1 VHTSPSPH
9 RPSAPLQARRNPG
22 RKYRQ
27 RQYRKRGAAHVPR
40 LPPPVS
46 RPRPRPATR
55 SRHPGHRV
63 CSRRVSD
70 LKNVLVF
77 ALGGMRWAAELR
89 YVREVISLGFVT
101 TVPTAPPG
109 ISGVFN
115 LRGAITPVI
124 DLGPLVGRPPHPPP
138 RQGEG
143 ALLLDVDGA
152 TAALRVD
159 NVDEI
164 STLPAVDDGVRDGR
178 GRVVPLVD
186 PRQLLRR
193 ALHAAQAVR
202 GDDPEVTLDGFRRR
216 PADALNDPLPPLDL
230 DGDSTLG

>member
-1 VHTSPSPH
+1 VT
-9 RPSAPLQARRNPG
+9 
-22 RKYRQ
+22 
-27 RQYRKRGAAHVPR
+27 
-40 LPPPVS
+40 
-46 RPRPRPATR
+46 
-55 SRHPGHRV
+55 
-63 CSRRVSD
+63 D

-77 ALGGMRWAAELR
+77 ALGGARWAAELR
-89 YVREVISLGFVT
+89 YVREVIALGFVT

-115 LRGAITPVI
+115 LRGSITPVL
-124 DLGPLVGRPPHPPP
+124 DLGPLLGRPPHPPP

-164 STLPAVDDGVRDGR
+164 ATMPATEGGVRDGR
-178 GRVVPLVD
+178 GRVVPMID
-186 PRQLLRR
+186 PRAILRR

-202 GDDPEVTLDGFRRR
+202 GDDPDVTLDGFRR
-216 PADALNDPLPPLDL
+216 PADRLAAPPLPLPDL
-230 DGDSTLG
+230 DGDTTLG

>member
-1 VHTSPSPH
+1 M
-9 RPSAPLQARRNPG
+9 
-22 RKYRQ
+22 
-27 RQYRKRGAAHVPR
+27 
-40 LPPPVS
+40 
-46 RPRPRPATR
+46 
-55 SRHPGHRV
+55 
-63 CSRRVSD
+63 SD

-77 ALGGMRWAAELR
+77 ALGGTRWAAELR

-178 GRVVPLVD
+178 GRIVPLVD